1 MRIGILAGEPS
12 GDRLAAGLIEAVR
25 RRAPQAQFYGMAG
38 PRMVA
43 AGCEQRFS
51 IDQLSVVGFVEVLR
65 QYPRLRRLRAEVVQS
80 FLDDP
85 PDVFIGV
92 DVPDFVLEIE
102 ARLRAAGIRSAH
114 LVSPTV
120 WAWRPGRVATVARA
134 VDLLLCI
141 FPFEPAYYAGLD
153 LHCEFVG
160 HPMADEFPLD
170 IDRAAQREKLGV
182 AGGAPVL
189 ALLPGSRM
197 QELRLCTRAF
207 LETARQLQSRDP
219 SLRVLCAPLD
229 ARAETFIAAE
239 AARFTPQLDMALHTG
254 ASRELLCAADAALIT
269 SGTTTV
275 EALLAK
281 CPSVVAYRMSW
292 ASHLI
297 ARLLVRTP
305 FIAMA
310 NIIAGRALFPEF
322 VQGAMQPAPMAQ
334 ALRGWLDDA
343 ARVDDLRT
351 TCSALHAE
359 MRRGAAD
366 RAAEALLA
374 LARTRA
380 QSGR

>member
-12 GDRLAAGLIEAVR
+12 GDRLAAGLIEAIR
-25 RRAPQAQFYGMAG
+25 RRAPQARFYGMAG

-65 QYPRLRRLRAEVVQS
+65 QYLRLRRLRQEVVRS

-92 DVPDFVLEIE
+92 DVPDFVLEVE
-102 ARLRAAGIRSAH
+102 ARLRTAGIRSVH

-120 WAWRPGRVATVARA
+120 WAWRPGRVATVAAA

-141 FPFEPAYYAGLD
+141 FPFEPAHYAGLD
-153 LHCEFVG
+153 LRCEFVG
-160 HPMADEFPLD
+160 HPLADELPLE
-170 IDRAAQREKLGV
+170 IDRAAQRAALGV
-182 AGGAPVL
+182 AGEARVL

-207 LETARQLQSRDP
+207 LETALQLQSKEP

-229 ARAETFIAAE
+229 ARAQAFIEAE
-239 AARFTPQLDMALHTG
+239 RARYTPQLELALRTG

-281 CPSVVAYRMSW
+281 CPSVVAYRISW
-292 ASHLI
+292 ASYAI

-305 FIAMA
+305 YIAMA
-310 NIIAGRALFPEF
+310 NIIAGRRLFPEF
-322 VQGAMQPAPMAQ
+322 VQGAMQPAPMAR

-343 ARVDDLRT
+343 ERVRELRA

-366 RAAEALLA
+366 RAAEAVLA
-374 LARTRA
+374 LATRPE
-380 QSGR
+380 GDR